1 MCFLSFSGPV
11 SCSCLRRRRP
21 RRRGQRRGRLG
32 EWGRSGRRTL
42 FTPAPADDIDVRLRA
57 AERKP
62 ILPTGKMIKEL
73 CRESAT
79 LILAIIIVGK
89 DLCPLELLLL
99 SANVEGG
106 MRDYLQKSAYYS
118 PTSARIKNEVS
129 STKKEIEAKRVL
141 EALYV
146 CSTLPRSL
154 IEFLAPSP
162 KRHLFEFRVKGAQAP
177 PEEDEGG
184 REFSKASMGKRGQ
197 GGIVLFLEGLKE
209 GSLRDKGSSADLTF
223 QPPSSPHS
231 LSYTY
236 TLASMKEEGWTPRL
250 QK

>member
-1 MCFLSFSGPV
+1 MQKKLLRKLSLPIDRYFCKTSQQVHPLVPRVVLLMCFLSISGPV

-42 FTPAPADDIDVRLRA
+42 FAPAPADDIDVRLRA

-73 CRESAT
+73 CRESAN

-99 SANVEGG
+99 SANVEGR

-118 PTSARIKNEVS
+118 PTSARIKNEV
-129 STKKEIEAKRVL
+129 I
-141 EALYV
+141 
-146 CSTLPRSL
+146 
-154 IEFLAPSP
+154 FF
-162 KRHLFEFRVKGAQAP
+162 H
-177 PEEDEGG
+177 
-184 REFSKASMGKRGQ
+184 
-197 GGIVLFLEGLKE
+197 
-209 GSLRDKGSSADLTF
+209 
-223 QPPSSPHS
+223 
-231 LSYTY
+231 
-236 TLASMKEEGWTPRL
+236 EEGNRSQARAGNAVPRVSL
-250 QK
+250 GFQCGVA